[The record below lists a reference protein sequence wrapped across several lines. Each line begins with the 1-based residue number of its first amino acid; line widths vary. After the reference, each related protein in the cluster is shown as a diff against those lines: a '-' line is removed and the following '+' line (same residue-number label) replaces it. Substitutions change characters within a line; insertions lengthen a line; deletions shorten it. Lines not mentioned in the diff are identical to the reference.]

1 MLERTSVCW
10 LAGIGIALAAACAT
24 AKAQEGSSTKPGE
37 VLATKA
43 APVELRSPDGA
54 VKVTVEESVGHA
66 PPTYRIERK
75 GETVIAPSPL
85 GLDILYAKNFGPFDI
100 SGTQWRSVDLVL
112 KMSRPQASTLFAYST
127 LFCF

>member
-24 AKAQEGSSTKPGE
+24 AQAQEGSSTKPGE
-37 VLATKA
+37 VLATKG

-54 VKVTVEESVGHA
+54 VKVTVEESVRDA
-66 PPTYRIERK
+66 PPTDRIERN

-85 GLDILYAKNFGPFDI
+85 RLDILYAKKFRAFHM
-100 SGTQWRSVDLVL
+100 SGTPRRDGD
-112 KMSRPQASTLFAYST
+112 
-127 LFCF
+127 